1 MLAALAAD
9 PGPDNL
15 LLVVTTR
22 PEKEVW
28 SSAWLKAFEKH
39 GVFVQ
44 TWPVE
49 IKRLPAWIAERAAR
63 LGIAFERGAA
73 ELLAERV
80 EGNLLAAQQ
89 ELEKL
94 ALLHP
99 GARLDIEA
107 VQAAVANSA
116 RYDVFQLGEAAL
128 AGDARAIAQDPR
140 GAARRRRRAAA
151 RPVGAVPGIAR
162 ARGHAQRRREE
173 GLWRGAGAPRGAG
186 EARGE
191 AHRGPA
197 DRALVRSRRAHRPP
211 GERPVGIEGRPL
223 DLADWPRRLD
233 VGRAPA
239 VRDAARLNPAMRPF
253 GVFGGMFDP
262 IHYGHLRTAHELHE
276 LLGLEAVAFVP
287 AGDPPHRAAPLA
299 DAATRLEMVRAAVG
313 DDPRFLVDDRELRR
327 AGPSYTILTL
337 EELRAERGA
346 QPHRADPR
354 HGRVR
359 GHRPLAPR
367 RRSSP
372 RSPTS

>member
-1 MLAALAAD
+1 MRINTDQLARTLEKSLARAWLIAGDEILLTGEAADAVRARARAEGFAGRDLFVTDRSFDWSEIRHASQALSLFAERRILEIRMPTPRPGKEGAAVLAALAAD

-49 IKRLPAWIAERAAR
+49 IKRLPAWITERATR

-140 GAARRRRRAAA
+140 GPARRRRRAAA

-162 ARGHAQRRREE
+162 ARGRAQRRREE
-173 GLWRGAGAPRGAG
+173 GLWRDAGAPRGAG

-211 GERPVGIEGRPL
+211 GER
-223 DLADWPRRLD
+223 A
-233 VGRAPA
+233 
-239 VRDAARLNPAMRPF
+239 
-253 GVFGGMFDP
+253 
-262 IHYGHLRTAHELHE
+262 
-276 LLGLEAVAFVP
+276 
-287 AGDPPHRAAPLA
+287 
-299 DAATRLEMVRAAVG
+299 
-313 DDPRFLVDDRELRR
+313 
-327 AGPSYTILTL
+327 S
-337 EELRAERGA
+337 
-346 QPHRADPR
+346 R
-354 HGRVR
+354 HGRATP
-359 GHRPLAPR
+359 GPR
-367 RRSSP
+367 
-372 RSPTS
+372 